1 MAAKVSLRSH
11 HASKTTII
19 AHCAEKRHLEH
30 KEVMPDTENKLC
42 YDLHSHSTSSDGELS
57 PTDLVKY
64 AHDKGVTELA
74 LTDHDNTAG
83 IAEARLQADQLGMN
97 LINGVEVSS
106 IWNNRLV
113 HIVGLNFDTENQALQ
128 KGLADLR
135 KQREERGE
143 KIGRRLEKLGI
154 CGALA
159 GARQFSNGQIL
170 SRTHF
175 ARYLVESGVVKNPNE
190 AFKKYLGDGKP
201 ACVTSEWA
209 SMEQTVEWIKGAGGH
224 AVIAHPARYKLSATR
239 LRLFIEDFVA
249 CGGQGFEVVSGSQDA
264 AENRKMADYALR
276 YELYASKGSD
286 YHGPNQPWLSMGR
299 MPDLPAA
306 CTPIWSLWEH

>member
-1 MAAKVSLRSH
+1 
-11 HASKTTII
+11 
-19 AHCAEKRHLEH
+19 
-30 KEVMPDTENKLC
+30 MPDIENKPC

-57 PTDLVKY
+57 PTALIDY
-64 AHDKGVTELA
+64 AHEKGVDVLA

-83 IAEARLQADQLGMN
+83 IAEARAQADKLGMS

-106 IWNNRLV
+106 IWNKRLV
-113 HIVGLNFDTENQALQ
+113 HIVGLNFDIDNEPFQI
-128 KGLADLR
+128 GLANLR
-135 KQREERGE
+135 EQREERGE
-143 KIGRRLEKLGI
+143 RIGQRLEKLGI
-154 CGALA
+154 SGALA
-159 GARQFSNGQIL
+159 GARAFSNGQIL

-175 ARYLVESGVVKNPNE
+175 ARFLVASGAVKNPNE

-209 SMEQTVEWIKGAGGH
+209 SMEQTVEWIKNAGGH

-239 LRLFIEDFVA
+239 LRLFIEDFIE

-286 YHGPNQPWLSMGR
+286 YHGPNQPWLSMGK
-299 MPDLPAA
+299 MPDLPAV
-306 CTPIWSLWEH
+306 CTPIWSLWENSTSS